1 MDISFGKEL
10 ISTYYAH
17 QDIGQLLINCS
28 QGTVYED
35 YFEQIRQFIEA
46 RILVVLEKLL
56 DFPNPVFNECTL
68 HWLSHLQVHSF
79 LHVLSHNYSEEK
91 ALQQIEIVVT
101 FLRNGFNSLMEE
113 ALLRK

>member
-1 MDISFGKEL
+1 MYNLS
-10 ISTYYAH
+10 
-17 QDIGQLLINCS
+17 
-28 QGTVYED
+28 
-35 YFEQIRQFIEA
+35 YFRYFYNLYRYNILTNPLYLRQSDTSA
-46 RILVVLEKLL
+46 
-56 DFPNPVFNECTL
+56 
-68 HWLSHLQVHSF
+68 QVHSF

>member
-1 MDISFGKEL
+1 MKNKIIVVAILITTFFSLSACSKLTKSESTLIKGQWEL
-10 ISTYYAH
+10 LQEPTQVTSN
-17 QDIGQLLINCS
+17 L
-28 QGTVYED
+28 
-35 YFEQIRQFIEA
+35 
-46 RILVVLEKLL
+46 KLL

>member
-1 MDISFGKEL
+1 M
-10 ISTYYAH
+10 
-17 QDIGQLLINCS
+17 N
-28 QGTVYED
+28 V
-35 YFEQIRQFIEA
+35 
-46 RILVVLEKLL
+46 
-56 DFPNPVFNECTL
+56 